1 MEYFKHDI
9 MASEDDKICELL
21 SGGGYEMLG
30 YYWRFVE
37 YLYSRGGK
45 LAKNKL
51 NSVAWH
57 LHFEQCK
64 LEKLVYDFGLFEDD
78 GEYIYSKRV
87 LSEVE
92 EFEAVGKRMVEI
104 GKAGGKASAQARAKR
119 TVEKNQPT
127 VNRMVNRT
135 VENIQADG
143 QPYGC
148 ENPSGCLTEG
158 QADAQQK
165 KIKEN
170 KRKENKIKEEV
181 KEEKTT
187 AITTTTTE
195 ADLVSLYGYSVVE
208 DYKKRFTDFC
218 NRTGANHLD
227 CITTITKWIREDGV
241 KPNPKDAMSS
251 FNLSDV
257 DEMILAQ
264 YGI

>member
-1 MEYFKHDI
+1 MDYFKHDI
-9 MASEDDKICELL
+9 AASEDDKICELL
-21 SGGGYEMLG
+21 AEGGYEMLG
-30 YYWRFVE
+30 YYWRFIE

-57 LHFEQCK
+57 LHFELGK

-119 TVEKNQPT
+119 ALEKNQPT

-143 QPYGC
+143 QPCAC
-148 ENPSGCLTEG
+148 ENSSVCLTEG
-158 QADAQQK
+158 QADGQQK
-165 KIKEN
+165 KIKE
-170 KRKENKIKEEV
+170 KKIKEKKENKEEV
-181 KEEKTT
+181 ST
-187 AITTTTTE
+187 ATDSAPPTTTTE
-195 ADLVSLYGYSVVE
+195 QELIALYGIE
-208 DYKKRFTDFC
+208 ATERYKRKFEVWAEKK
-218 NRTGANHLD
+218 GAKAQ
-227 CITTITKWIREDGV
+227 CIPTIAVWMEKDGV
-241 KPNPKDAMSS
+241 RKRKKSESS
-251 FNLSDV
+251 LSADTA
-257 DEMILAQ
+257 DEAIWAQ
-264 YGI
+264 YFG